1 MKYFYSD
8 LRCIVAILINL
19 WLLFLPYDFVNDCVK
34 LVIAMISMGKED
46 GKEKNKKEKK
56 ERNQKLLCLAI

>member
-1 MKYFYSD
+1 
-8 LRCIVAILINL
+8 LINL